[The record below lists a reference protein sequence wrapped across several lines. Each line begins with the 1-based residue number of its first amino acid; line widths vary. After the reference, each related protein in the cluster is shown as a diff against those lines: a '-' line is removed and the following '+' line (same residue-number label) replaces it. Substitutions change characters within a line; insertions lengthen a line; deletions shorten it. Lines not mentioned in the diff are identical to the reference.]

1 MFSLYRTRTIK
12 LSTWFAFCEL
22 DHSISSSNIYPGL
35 SHCSE
40 AVNPVSHNNANAKH
54 PKATGCSMVCWPKQG
69 HCRTFGLIW
78 NDLSWVSCS
87 ETTRLC
93 TLNWWNVTK
102 CKKKKL
108 HLTDLS
114 VVSIVQCLILWL
126 CYCSHFSYQNSEAL
140 SMQCCEDGQTVW
152 KYYHT
157 RGIAPLSLSITNNDQ
172 REHCPSCRT
181 WNQLCTL

>member
-1 MFSLYRTRTIK
+1 MFSLYRARTIK

-93 TLNWWNVTK
+93 TLNWWNVTECNLSIFGK
-102 CKKKKL
+102 YWRI
-108 HLTDLS
+108 DIS
-114 VVSIVQCLILWL
+114 VVCTLKSQNSQHSGKAVTLVCWL
-126 CYCSHFSYQNSEAL
+126 CNMYLAIVFPRWA
-140 SMQCCEDGQTVW
+140 
-152 KYYHT
+152 
-157 RGIAPLSLSITNNDQ
+157 
-172 REHCPSCRT
+172 
-181 WNQLCTL
+181 TLQVT

>member
-54 PKATGCSMVCWPKQG
+54 PKATGCSIVCWPKQG

-78 NDLSWVSCS
+78 NDLSWVSYS

-93 TLNWWNVTK
+93 TLKWWNVTK
-102 CKKKKL
+102 CNLFGFCKL
-108 HLTDLS
+108 WRTFSFNSNFVHIWISAPLHILKCNNLCLLTLQYLLSNHFSRDLTD
-114 VVSIVQCLILWL
+114 
-126 CYCSHFSYQNSEAL
+126 Y
-140 SMQCCEDGQTVW
+140 
-152 KYYHT
+152 
-157 RGIAPLSLSITNNDQ
+157 ITH
-172 REHCPSCRT
+172 EFFFFFK
-181 WNQLCTL
+181 